1 MVMVNCAREQRE
13 VLRLG
18 YGLVID
24 CMVSKS
30 VQRRTKILTR
40 IKFFC
45 KILVQL
51 K

>member
-1 MVMVNCAREQRE
+1 MVVVNCAREQRE
-13 VLRLG
+13 VLRLR
-18 YGLVID
+18 YGVVID
-24 CMVSKS
+24 WPVSKS
-30 VQRRTKILTR
+30 VQRRTKILTG

>member
-1 MVMVNCAREQRE
+1 MIVVNCAREQRE
-13 VLRLG
+13 VLRLR
-18 YGLVID
+18 YGSVID
-24 CMVSKS
+24 CSISKS
-30 VQRRTKILTR
+30 AQRRMKILTG